1 VSRLLAAIYD
11 PFMRAT
17 ERACLSVWRREL
29 LAGLEGRVVEIGAGT
44 GANLEH
50 YPDSVAELVLSEPD
64 PHMRRRLERAALTA
78 ARAAEI
84 LPAHALA
91 LPLPDQDA
99 DAVVS
104 TFVLCSVDDPEAAL
118 REVWRVLRPGG
129 TFLFLEHVAADER
142 PARLAWQ
149 ERLDP
154 VWHRIAGGCRL
165 TRRTGALV
173 EKQGFAIEWQKRESM
188 RKALPI
194 VRTSVRGAARKPG

>member
-1 VSRLLAAIYD
+1 
-11 PFMRAT
+11 
-17 ERACLSVWRREL
+17 
-29 LAGLEGRVVEIGAGT
+29 
-44 GANLEH
+44 
-50 YPDSVAELVLSEPD
+50 
-64 PHMRRRLERAALTA
+64 
-78 ARAAEI
+78 
-84 LPAHALA
+84 
-91 LPLPDQDA
+91 LPDQDA